1 MKQEDLD
8 KTQFMGRAPL
18 SDRETSGSK
27 ASPAGTGRTYRQ
39 GDTQPVPRV
48 DETMMLPQDPARGS
62 VRELSP
68 IDGADTD
75 KGKPAGGNGKK
86 PRFTQKQKRAM
97 FLAAGFLLAIF
108 CGFLVSGYLH
118 DKQQAAEN
126 SKVQATQ
133 MELKQ
138 KDLAKQESD
147 LKAQRER
154 LEKEKKALEAKQQE
168 LQQKSERMNGRNE
181 QIADEGNSQSVV
193 GKLMDKVTGKD
204 KERQQAA
211 QQNKAQGTQA
221 SADAASVQQSIAD
234 AQSMINDVDSKLD
247 DVGTMKQQAAK
258 VKDAAVNAYAE
269 HEGTIQTVLYYAGEG
284 VRVLKGFL
292 SSN

>member
-1 MKQEDLD
+1 MRQEDLD
-8 KTQFMGRAPL
+8 KTQFMGRAQVP
-18 SDRETSGSK
+18 DKEGTQET
-27 ASPAGTGRTYRQ
+27 ASPAGQGKPSYRP
-39 GDTQPVPRV
+39 GDTQPVLRV
-48 DETMMLPQDPARGS
+48 DETMLQPAEPQRGS

-68 IDGADTD
+68 LDEAGGQ
-75 KGKPAGGNGKK
+75 GKPDGKNGKK
-86 PRFTQKQKRAM
+86 PRFTKKQKRAM
-97 FLAAGFLLAIF
+97 LLAAGFFLAIF

-138 KDLAKQESD
+138 KDLAKQEND

-204 KERQQAA
+204 KEREQAA
-211 QQNKAQGTQA
+211 RQNTAQGAQA

-234 AQSMINDVDSKLD
+234 AQSMINDVDSKLN
-247 DVGTMKQQAAK
+247 DVGAMKQQATK

-284 VRVLKGFL
+284 VRALKGFL